1 MRILLRWTLLL
12 CLLTGG
18 STLVQA
24 QDAEGKGGNSAGIT
38 RKQAEKAKVK
48 KVRKDKKEVAK
59 EEKRLN
65 KQHLKNQDPAA
76 RKRMKAN
83 KRRADRGGQGPHRD
97 SFFRRLFTRGH

>member
-1 MRILLRWTLLL
+1 MRTLLRWVLLVS
-12 CLLTGG
+12 LLAGA
-18 STLVQA
+18 STYAHA
-24 QDAEGKGGNSAGIT
+24 QDADGKGGNSAGIT
-38 RKQAEKAKVK
+38 RKQAEKAKAK
-48 KVRKDKKEVAK
+48 KEKKNKKEVAK

-97 SFFRRLFTRGH
+97 SFFRRLFSR